1 MEITLKRV
9 ATVRNGRTHTGDEGW
24 AEVRSRIEVEPAF
37 SSALEGLDRW
47 SHVLVLFYMH
57 HEPGDEAPP
66 ADWRRRPRGRA
77 DMPLVGVFAQRG
89 RLRPNVL
96 GVTAAKIE
104 AIEPGALVVSGL
116 DAIDGTPVLD
126 LKPYAPVFDRVDGAR
141 VPEWFETLM
150 RGYY

>member
-1 MEITLKRV
+1 MEITLKPV
-9 ATVRNGRTHTGDEGW
+9 AHVRNGRTHTGDEGW
-24 AEVRSRIEVEPAF
+24 GEVRSRIEVEADY
-37 SSALEGLDRW
+37 ATGLEGLERW

-77 DMPLVGVFAQRG
+77 DMPLTGVFAQRG

-126 LKPYAPVFDRVDGAR
+126 LKPYAPAFDRVDGAR

-150 RGYY
+150 RGYF